1 MEYRN
6 YQLRS
11 KKAIERFIQLVF
23 SIWTG
28 LLISELNNL
37 DESRKPKTIGEMVDE
52 IRDEGII
59 ELVKNILEYFNLPIP
74 DGGLLYLIREMGIK
88 T

>member
-1 MEYRN
+1 
-6 YQLRS
+6 
-11 KKAIERFIQLVF
+11 V
-23 SIWTG
+23 
-28 LLISELNNL
+28 
-37 DESRKPKTIGEMVDE
+37 VDE
-52 IRDEGII
+52 IRSEGIV

>member
-1 MEYRN
+1 MTN
-6 YQLRS
+6 
-11 KKAIERFIQLVF
+11 A
-23 SIWTG
+23 IWTG
-28 LLISELNNL
+28 LLILELNNP

-52 IRDEGII
+52 IRVEGII
-59 ELVKNILEYFNLPIP
+59 ELVKNIREYFNLPIP

>member
-1 MEYRN
+1 
-6 YQLRS
+6 
-11 KKAIERFIQLVF
+11 
-23 SIWTG
+23 
-28 LLISELNNL
+28 
-37 DESRKPKTIGEMVDE
+37 MVDE
-52 IRDEGII
+52 IRAEGIV